1 MITQSIPR
9 GIYPTT
15 KSGKIRISS
24 NESSNTIPFF
34 LIGLSLLCLIS
45 LVYLNLDWV
54 KLISRLPE
62 IGEIFYELAHFEFT
76 KWDVIGTAMLET
88 LTITILSTIY
98 GIIIGLVLALFAAR
112 NIFRVPGLSVSV
124 KLFAT
129 FLRAV
134 PTPIWV
140 LMMMVCIGMG
150 TTAGIAGLS
159 IHTIAFFTKVFS
171 ESFENISDE
180 TLEALESTGVGRLG
194 VFMNAVLPSAMA
206 QIVAWAGMRFEINFS
221 ECTILGMIGAG
232 GIGFV
237 ISTGIQGY
245 DYGTAGLSI
254 FLVFLFA
261 YTIERI
267 FVMVKKIIK

>member
-1 MITQSIPR
+1 MITQSIPK
-9 GIYPTT
+9 GVYPTT
-15 KSGKIRISS
+15 RSGKIKISS
-24 NESSNTIPFF
+24 NEKSNTIPIF
-34 LIGLSLLCLIS
+34 LIGLAGLCIIS
-45 LVYLNLDWV
+45 LTYLNLDWA
-54 KLISRLPE
+54 KLISRLPD
-62 IGEIFYELAHFEFT
+62 IGKIFYELAHFEFT

-98 GIIIGLVLALFAAR
+98 GIVAGLVLAIFAAR
-112 NIFRVPGLSVSV
+112 NIFRVPGLAVCV

-159 IHTIAFFTKVFS
+159 IHTVAFFTKVFS
-171 ESFENISDE
+171 ESFENISSE
-180 TLEALESTGVGRLG
+180 TLEALEATGVGRLG
-194 VFMNAVLPSAMA
+194 IFMNAVLPSAMA
-206 QIVAWAGMRFEINFS
+206 QIVAWSGMRFEINFS

-232 GIGFV
+232 GIGYI

-261 YTIERI
+261 YAIERI
-267 FVMVKKIIK
+267 FVAVKKIIQ